1 MQYIDQL
8 DKGNKKN
15 RLLLYLPFSFF
26 YLGLMALN
34 WLIIRYSSIS
44 VKEMMNVQVEKLGE
58 NLAFFQ
64 IIIPFTIFLIMLFVW
79 VLFVHKQKLHSLTTS
94 RNRVDVNRFFVGFG
108 VQALFVVLG
117 FLVSYLLAPEDFQLN
132 FQLLPFLVFFVIA
145 IIFIPIQTSF
155 EEYFFRG
162 YLMQGI
168 GLATRSRA
176 VALLSTSI
184 LFGLMHMANP
194 EVEVIGS
201 SIMIYYIGTGL
212 FLGIIT
218 LLDKGLELALG
229 FHAANNL
236 IGALLV
242 TSNWTAF
249 QTNSIFLNIGNPD
262 TVNIAEFIWPVIIIY
277 PLLLL
282 FFSKKYH
289 WTDWKK
295 HLFGKVK

>member
-34 WLIIRYSSIS
+34 WIVIKYSAIS

-94 RNRVDVNRFFVGFG
+94 RKRVDIKRFFVGFG
-108 VQALFVVLG
+108 VQALFVLLG
-117 FLVSYLLAPEDFQLN
+117 FMVSYLLAPDDFQLN
-132 FQLLPFLVFFVIA
+132 FDLFPFLVFFVIA

-176 VALLSTSI
+176 VALFSTSI
-184 LFGLMHMANP
+184 LFGIMHMANP

-201 SIMIYYIGTGL
+201 SIMVYYIGTGF

-218 LLDKGLELALG
+218 LMDKGLELALG

-249 QTNSIFLNIGNPD
+249 QTNSIFLNIGDPS
-262 TVNIAEFIWPVIIIY
+262 TVSIAEFIWPVILVY

-289 WTDWKK
+289 WIDWKNR
-295 HLFGKVK
+295 LFGIVK

>member
-155 EEYFFRG
+155 EECFFRG